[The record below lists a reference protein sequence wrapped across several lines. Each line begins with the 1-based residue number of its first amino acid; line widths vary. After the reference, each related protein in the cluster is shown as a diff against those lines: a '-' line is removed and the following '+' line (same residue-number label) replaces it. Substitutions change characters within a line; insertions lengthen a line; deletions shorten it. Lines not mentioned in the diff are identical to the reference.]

1 MMAQKLRLLQF
12 LLATEQIRIC
22 VIDHF
27 IQTFKRLGVQCIVRK
42 MECDVKNQL
51 PNEMIYV

>member
-1 MMAQKLRLLQF
+1 MAQKLRLLQF

-42 MECDVKNQL
+42 MECNVKNQL